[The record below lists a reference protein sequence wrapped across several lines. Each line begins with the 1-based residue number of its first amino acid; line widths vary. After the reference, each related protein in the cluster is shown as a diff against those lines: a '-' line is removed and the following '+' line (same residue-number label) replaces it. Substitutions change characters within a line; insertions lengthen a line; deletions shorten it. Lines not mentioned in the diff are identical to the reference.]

1 MGARTGITF
10 QNYRKWDGKEEK
22 VSRRNPSSA
31 KNLERGSL
39 RPLIK
44 TTPRGFEPLRA
55 EPNGFLV
62 HHLNHSVTVS
72 LMTITTVMT
81 ITTIEIKPC
90 QAFSIAVLWEIACI
104 LFGAVRLKL
113 FFSFANTLAFFGEPH
128 LCHVLRTVPENRE
141 SLCCCKF
148 PVDVLE
154 NFAHSEWLPFSLL
167 PCCDSYD
174 RQRCRAWRP

>member
-1 MGARTGITF
+1 MPGRQGNKICHMGARTGITF

-39 RPLIK
+39 RPLVK

-81 ITTIEIKPC
+81 ITTMEIKPC
-90 QAFSIAVLWEIACI
+90 QALRIAVLHEIAFI
-104 LFGAVRLKL
+104 LFGALRLKI
-113 FFSFANTLAFFGEPH
+113 FSPSPTHFHFVGNHILATP
-128 LCHVLRTVPENRE
+128 
-141 SLCCCKF
+141 
-148 PVDVLE
+148 
-154 NFAHSEWLPFSLL
+154 
-167 PCCDSYD
+167 
-174 RQRCRAWRP
+174 

>member
-1 MGARTGITF
+1 MSA
-10 QNYRKWDGKEEK
+10 
-22 VSRRNPSSA
+22 RNPSSA
-31 KNLERGSL
+31 TNPERGSL

-90 QAFSIAVLWEIACI
+90 QAFSFAVLWEIACI
-104 LFGAVRLKL
+104 LFGVVRLKP
-113 FFSFANTLAFFGEPH
+113 FFSFANTLSFFGEPH
-128 LCHVLRTVPENRE
+128 PCHVLRTLSENRE
-141 SLCCCKF
+141 SICCCIF
-148 PVDVLE
+148 PVHVLVK
-154 NFAHSEWLPFSLL
+154 NLMGPFRVVAVFIVTML
-167 PCCDSYD
+167 
-174 RQRCRAWRP
+174 